1 MKASDIG
8 VKASAMTSIIT
19 LTEELTRALLL
30 PIFARTDEPEA
41 DEIGR

>member
-19 LTEELTRALLL
+19 PTELVALLL
-30 PIFARTDEPEA
+30 SVRTDNPEA